1 VSMQGFRGGMN
12 ELMRQA
18 ARLQRKIEQTKTE
31 CKDKEVTAGAV
42 GDKVKA
48 TVTYE
53 GKVAKIEVDKAFL
66 ESEGLEMALDSVVIA
81 VNAAIDQA
89 DKAMEAEIEKAT
101 GGVKIPG
108 LT

>member
-1 VSMQGFRGGMN
+1 MQFRGGMS

-18 ARLQRKIEQTKTE
+18 ARLQRKIAQAKAEA
-31 CKDKEVTAGAV
+31 KDKEVVGTAV
-42 GDKVKA
+42 GDKIKA

-53 GKVAKIEVDKAFL
+53 GKVSRIEVDKALL
-66 ESEGLEMALDSVVIA
+66 ESEGLEITLDGIC
-81 VNAAIDQA
+81 AAINAGLEQA
-89 DKAMEAEIEKAT
+89 SKAMDAEVEKAT